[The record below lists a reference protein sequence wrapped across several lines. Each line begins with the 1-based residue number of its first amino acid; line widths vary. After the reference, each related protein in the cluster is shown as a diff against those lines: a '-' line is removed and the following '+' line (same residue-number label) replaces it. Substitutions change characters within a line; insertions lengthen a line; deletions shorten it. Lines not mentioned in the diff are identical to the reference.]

1 MIYKAPPAPWRQ
13 WLALLSTLVA
23 LILFA
28 PSGATAAATLKAK
41 QDKASEETATPVTEA
56 EAAASSS
63 SRVSGHAATVDTK
76 RGLDTPGQQQ
86 QQQQQQEPQQ
96 PSLIVDS
103 ASSPEPIVL

>member
-56 EAAASSS
+56 EAAAGSS
-63 SRVSGHAATVDTK
+63 SRESGHAANVDTK
-76 RGLDTPGQQQ
+76 RGLDTPGQQ